1 MWSCNKTLIKNIL
14 SYVIVQ
20 LSFALSLFDKY
31 VCFKKMQLK
40 FDWKKGH
47 KTNPEEYEKEP
58 IIFFEYTGKQSEYLS
73 DEDFISND
81 KYKGKDYDDTEKMR
95 DKVMKK

>member
-1 MWSCNKTLIKNIL
+1 MCVEKNVFEFNESGLLPQGCHEIT
-14 SYVIVQ
+14 
-20 LSFALSLFDKY
+20 FGGY

>member
-1 MWSCNKTLIKNIL
+1 
-14 SYVIVQ
+14 
-20 LSFALSLFDKY
+20 
-31 VCFKKMQLK
+31 MQLK

-95 DKVMKK
+95 DKVMKKWKKKNIPWLIKNMKKELLNYF